1 MIWRAAI
8 LAILF
13 AAISTEYTL
22 ANAPSRSL
30 QPMPRPGA
38 AEPARPQF
46 AVFDRTSPGL
56 KSVIR
61 PRARPAMIAPRVM
74 QPSRV
79 VLVSSRVAI
88 ARSIRPHPRPQRL
101 KRNAGVRTVSV
112 RTQPAPVITR
122 GRRGSVCGIKT
133 IKGEKLAPIPG
144 RIRGCGVSDPVRIT
158 SVDGVALSQA
168 SIMDCGTAKALNS
181 WVKNG
186 LKPTVGRL
194 GGGVASLKV
203 IAHYS
208 CRTRNSQPGAKI
220 SEHGK
225 GRAVD
230 ISAVN
235 LKNGSSISVL
245 KGWGKRTQG
254 KLLKKMH
261 KTACGP
267 FGTVLGP
274 GSDKFHRDHFH
285 FDTARYRS
293 GSYCR

>member
-1 MIWRAAI
+1 MIRRSGI
-8 LAILF
+8 LAVLF
-13 AAISTEYTL
+13 AIFTVQVSL
-22 ANAPSRSL
+22 ANAPARSF
-30 QPMPRPGA
+30 RPLPKPA
-38 AEPARPQF
+38 ASDPVRPAF

-56 KSVIR
+56 KRVIR
-61 PRARPAMIAPRVM
+61 PRARPGFTTQQTVPA
-74 QPSRV
+74 
-79 VLVSSRVAI
+79 LAI
-88 ARSIRPHPRPQRL
+88 ISAGAVPRSIRPQPRHRVARGYTEIRDA
-101 KRNAGVRTVSV
+101 KV
-112 RTQPAPVITR
+112 RTQPAAVITR
-122 GRRGSVCGIKT
+122 GRRGSVCGVKS

-144 RIRGCGVSDPVRIT
+144 RIRGCGISDPVRIT

-168 SIMDCGTAKALNS
+168 SIMDCGTAKALNM

-194 GGGVASLKV
+194 GGGVASLK
-203 IAHYS
+203 IAAHYS

-225 GRAVD
+225 GRAID

-245 KGWGKRTQG
+245 KGWGNRTQG

-261 KTACGP
+261 RSACGP

-274 GSDKFHRDHFH
+274 NANSFHRDHFH